1 MVHDAR
7 NARLCGV
14 FGGILFLLH
23 AGYLLLNNVMIFIR
37 LEGFFNPL
45 ALLSVAEYVL
55 IGVSVLAD
63 RRGALLRIGAWLLAV
78 QNLLSVGSV
87 LLGFVSRVPVQP
99 VIYLL
104 LSSAAGSLASVLLA
118 AAVLLGV
125 RARPG
130 ADLRVMCI
138 LPVLVQAASL
148 VLQLPLL
155 TGAENVEVVAAP
167 AGMVWMAV
175 HCLAVLLVCLWAT
188 APQPA
193 AETVAFDGNSFA
205 ETEPFAPEEET

>member
-23 AGYLLLNNVMIFIR
+23 AGYLLLNNVVIFIR

-63 RRGALLRIGAWLLAV
+63 RRGVLLRIGAWLLAV

-87 LLGFVSRVPVQP
+87 LLGFASHMPVQP
-99 VIYLL
+99 VFYLL

-130 ADLRVMCI
+130 ADLRVMC
-138 LPVLVQAASL
+138 
-148 VLQLPLL
+148 
-155 TGAENVEVVAAP
+155 GK
-167 AGMVWMAV
+167 
-175 HCLAVLLVCLWAT
+175 C
-188 APQPA
+188 
-193 AETVAFDGNSFA
+193 
-205 ETEPFAPEEET
+205 